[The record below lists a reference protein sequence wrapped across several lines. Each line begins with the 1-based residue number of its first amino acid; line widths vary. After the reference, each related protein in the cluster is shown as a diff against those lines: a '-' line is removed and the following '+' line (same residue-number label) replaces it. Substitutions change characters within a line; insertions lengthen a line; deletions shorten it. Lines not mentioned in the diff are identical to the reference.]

1 MNEMIRG
8 RRIVAANKSAHSQDT
23 IELDFN
29 QRYRRRMRMIT
40 TAGREFLLD
49 LPSAVALRDGDCV
62 ELDDGALVT
71 IRAKPERV
79 ADIFADN
86 SEQLVRIAWH
96 LGNRH
101 LRTQIFEDRLRILND
116 HVIVEM
122 LKGLGA
128 RVDEH
133 DAPFQPEGD
142 AYRHTHE

>member
-1 MNEMIRG
+1 
-8 RRIVAANKSAHSQDT
+8 
-23 IELDFN
+23 
-29 QRYRRRMRMIT
+29 MIT
-40 TAGREFLLD
+40 ANGREFLLD
-49 LPSAVALRDGDCV
+49 LPNAVALRDGDCV

-79 ADIFADN
+79 ADVFADN

-128 RVDEH
+128 RIDVH